1 MVARR
6 GRDGGVRD
14 GKIKDGKTEAAPT
27 RAEAGAPVRRVNGFW
42 VNSLYAKDSMR
53 VLRTPDERF
62 EGLPGYGFAP
72 RYAELGDFEGG
83 SLRMHYLDEGDAAG
97 EVVLLL
103 HGEPSWSY
111 LYRKMILPLAAAG
124 LRVVAPDLI
133 GFGRSDKPAKRDDYS
148 YARHLGWLT
157 GLLDELG
164 LSRITLFCQD
174 WGGLLG
180 LRLVAAQP
188 ERFARVVAAN
198 TALPTGDRPM
208 PPAFKAWLA
217 FSQGSPVLP
226 VGKIISGGTHTKLS
240 REVIAA
246 YNAPFPDE
254 SYKAGA
260 RVLPKLVP
268 SQADDPEAVNN
279 RAAWERLKTFN
290 NPLLTA
296 FSDNDPVTKG
306 GERAFK
312 KLIPGASGQAHRIIK
327 NAGHFLQEDRGEEL
341 AEVVLE
347 FIRAN
352 PSG

>member
-1 MVARR
+1 MVAWHGERKT
-6 GRDGGVRD
+6 
-14 GKIKDGKTEAAPT
+14 GKLKAEAA
-27 RAEAGAPVRRVNGFW
+27 RVKRVNGFW

-62 EGLPGYGFAP
+62 NNLPAYPFLP
-72 RYAELGDFEGG
+72 NYLELDDNEGG
-83 SLRMHYLDEGDAAG
+83 SLRMHYLDEGSPTAQT
-97 EVVLLL
+97 VLLL

-111 LYRKMILPLAAAG
+111 LYRKMVPPLVAAG
-124 LRVVAPDLI
+124 LRVIAPDLI

-157 GLLDELG
+157 GLLDALG
-164 LSRITLFCQD
+164 LQDITLFAQD

-208 PPAFKAWLA
+208 PAAFKAWVA
-217 FSQGSPVLP
+217 FSQSSPVLP
-226 VGKIISGGTHTKLS
+226 VGKLISGGTTSKLS
-240 REVIAA
+240 PEVIAA

-260 RVLPKLVP
+260 RILPKLVP
-268 SQADDPEAVNN
+268 TKPDDSEAVHN
-279 RAAWERLKTFN
+279 RAAWEVLKTFDK
-290 NPLLTA
+290 PFLTA
-296 FSDNDPVTKG
+296 FSDADPITRG
-306 GERAFK
+306 GETAFE
-312 KLIPGASGQAHRIIK
+312 KLVPGAAGQAHRLVK
-327 NAGHFLQEDRGEEL
+327 DAGHFLQEDKGEEL
-341 AEVVLE
+341 AALLLE

-352 PSG
+352 PDT